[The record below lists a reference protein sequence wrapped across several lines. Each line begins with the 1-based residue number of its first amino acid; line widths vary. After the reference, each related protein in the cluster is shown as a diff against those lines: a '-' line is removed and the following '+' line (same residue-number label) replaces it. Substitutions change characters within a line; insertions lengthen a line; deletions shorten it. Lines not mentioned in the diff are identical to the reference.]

1 MSTSKSSKRRL
12 DSERGVTLVELLI
25 AVTLVALLS
34 MGMLFAMR
42 TGLGALSSTN
52 TRLHDNRRV
61 MSVQRILESQIAGI
75 MPVAANCG
83 GRVIFFQG
91 AAQTLRFVTSYSMDG
106 GARGYPRIVE
116 LQVIPGEGAGVRLVV
131 NEYLYTGPSAG
142 AICGGSSGGF
152 LPVQV
157 GSGSLVLADRLAF
170 CRFVYRDVGVARRP
184 PGWMPIWTNTQ
195 VLPTG
200 IRVEMT
206 PLVVDPARVPLE
218 TLTVPIRLT
227 RQVLA
232 PYLDELP
239 R

>member
-1 MSTSKSSKRRL
+1 MTSTAPRRATQ
-12 DSERGVTLVELLI
+12 RGVTLVELLI

-52 TRLHDNRRV
+52 RRLNDNRRV
-61 MSVQRILESQIAGI
+61 MSVQRILEMQIAGI

-83 GRVIFFQG
+83 GRRMYFQG
-91 AAQTLRFVTSYSMDG
+91 TAETLRFVTSYSMDG
-106 GARGYPRIVE
+106 GSRGYPRVVE
-116 LQVIPGEGAGVRLVV
+116 MQVIPGELSGVRLVV
-131 NEYLYTGPSAG
+131 NTYLYTGPDSALLL
-142 AICGGSSGGF
+142 CGPNGF
-152 LPVQV
+152 MPVQIGA
-157 GSGSLVLADRLAF
+157 GSFVLADRLAF
-170 CRFVYRDVGVARRP
+170 CRFRYRDIVGPDRN
-184 PGWMPIWTNTQ
+184 PGWFPIWGNAQ
-195 VLPTG
+195 LLPTG

-206 PLVVDPARVPLE
+206 PLVVDPSRVPLE
-218 TLTVPIRLT
+218 TITVPIRVT